1 MGDLSFEAKDW
12 DCVILLVGE
21 GDDLKAAFGDPEGD
35 SNMEILSDIGFGV
48 FFVILAMINCL
59 FFLLGCLYLMSFII

>member
-1 MGDLSFEAKDW
+1 MIL
-12 DCVILLVGE
+12 ILLVGE

-48 FFVILAMINCL
+48 FFVRLAMLNCL
-59 FFLLGCLYLMSFII
+59 ILLFGCLYLLSFII